1 MRRLSPARCRVQ
13 IGRAGSAVGGLAACC
28 RCAHLATL
36 GNFGC
41 TCAPQTTNLRVG
53 RSNRS
58 GRAIYLI
65 QFSPISRAAGN
76 GPRLKSL
83 FSLGFSLGNLFASEG
98 RLSLDKLCRPPEPR
112 LNLLMSGKT
121 RKVTHRSGRILR
133 CKDERMCTSRA
144 CRLCP
149 CLEFMRH
156 SFPSCIRGFDSLRP
170 LQSTLNK
177 ALPRRFASR
186 ILAFAKI
193 LYKPRTRIVPEPS
206 GRRAGRSGGRMI
218 VAAMIAAGIVDAAP
232 ASASSC

>member
-1 MRRLSPARCRVQ
+1 LSYKRLPPDKKRK
-13 IGRAGSAVGGLAACC
+13 
-28 RCAHLATL
+28 
-36 GNFGC
+36 GC
-41 TCAPQTTNLRVG
+41 LHCTSLMPFYHQTTNLRVG

-65 QFSPISRAAGN
+65 QFSPISRAARN

-98 RLSLDKLCRPPEPR
+98 RLSLGKLCRPPEPR

-144 CRLCP
+144 CGYAP

-170 LQSTLNK
+170 LQFKINHL
-177 ALPRRFASR
+177 A
-186 ILAFAKI
+186 ILF
-193 LYKPRTRIVPEPS
+193 V
-206 GRRAGRSGGRMI
+206 
-218 VAAMIAAGIVDAAP
+218 
-232 ASASSC
+232 